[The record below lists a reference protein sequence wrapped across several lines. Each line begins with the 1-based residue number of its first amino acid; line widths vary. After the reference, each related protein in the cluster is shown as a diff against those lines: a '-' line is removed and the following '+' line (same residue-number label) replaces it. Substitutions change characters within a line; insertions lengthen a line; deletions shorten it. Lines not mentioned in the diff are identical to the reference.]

1 MGGNMGIGGGMP
13 PAGQNPD
20 DFAVQYAKAN
30 GIEYSSMEELR
41 NIMRSKFGDPQV
53 PQGGASMPPVF
64 TTGYSGQ
71 VDLSSVS
78 IMNGMMPMQPPMPM
92 PMQLPAM
99 AQAMGMPP
107 MQMMQVNFPAAPFPA
122 GNEIPPE
129 VKELLDKGI
138 PHHVIA
144 QGDDAVRKFAE
155 ENNISISAKNTSKS
169 SSKSEVSNLTSSSAS
184 ASNTKKTTADYS
196 NLTKTNN
203 AFEDAYNN
211 WDTYKTIS
219 KSMNYTRAEKK
230 EIKSETKVYKKDI
243 DAWTEEAKDFFK
255 DELKENLEA
264 ASGRKEKKALR
275 KEYKASLSDKVSE
288 YVQKKFEE
296 KYPDLDFRAVLHNV
310 NEYSTNKGVLFARR
324 YYVPTAK
331 S

>member
-1 MGGNMGIGGGMP
+1 MSGNMGIGGVP

-41 NIMRSKFGDPQV
+41 NIMRNKFGDPQA
-53 PQGGASMPPVF
+53 PQGAASMPPVF
-64 TTGYSGQ
+64 TTGYNGP

-107 MQMMQVNFPAAPFPA
+107 MQMMQVNFPAAPFPS

-129 VKELLDKGI
+129 VKDLLDKGI

-155 ENNISISAKNTSKS
+155 ENNISISAKKSSKS
-169 SSKSEVSNLTSSSAS
+169 SSNSTSASETKTSASVSNSR
-184 ASNTKKTTADYS
+184 KTYS
-196 NLTKTNN
+196 YDLPTTDN
-203 AFEDAYNN
+203 AFEDTYNN
-211 WDTYKTIS
+211 FDTYKAIS

-230 EIKSETKVYKKDI
+230 EIK
-243 DAWTEEAKDFFK
+243 
-255 DELKENLEA
+255 
-264 ASGRKEKKALR
+264 G
-275 KEYKASLSDKVSE
+275 
-288 YVQKKFEE
+288 
-296 KYPDLDFRAVLHNV
+296 
-310 NEYSTNKGVLFARR
+310 
-324 YYVPTAK
+324 
-331 S
+331 

>member
-1 MGGNMGIGGGMP
+1 MSGNMGIGGVP

-20 DFAVQYAKAN
+20 DFAIQYAKAN

-41 NIMRSKFGDPQV
+41 NIMRNKFGDPQA
-53 PQGGASMPPVF
+53 PQGAASMPPVF
-64 TTGYSGQ
+64 TTGYNGP

-92 PMQLPAM
+92 PMPMQLPAM
-99 AQAMGMPP
+99 TQAMGMPP
-107 MQMMQVNFPAAPFPA
+107 MQMMQVNFPAAPFPS

-129 VKELLDKGI
+129 VKDLLDKGI

-155 ENNISISAKNTSKS
+155 ENNISISAKKSSKS
-169 SSKSEVSNLTSSSAS
+169 SSNSTSASETKTSASVSNSR
-184 ASNTKKTTADYS
+184 KTYS
-196 NLTKTNN
+196 YDLPTTDN
-203 AFEDAYNN
+203 AFEDTYNN
-211 WDTYKTIS
+211 FDTYKAIS

-243 DAWTEEAKDFFK
+243 DAWEDEAREILK
-255 DELKENLEA
+255 DELEENLEA

-275 KEYKASLSDKVSE
+275 KEYKSSLSDNISE

-310 NEYSTNKGVLFARR
+310 NEYATNKGVLFARR
-324 YYVPTAK
+324 YYVPTVK

>member
-1 MGGNMGIGGGMP
+1 MSGNMGIGGVP

-20 DFAVQYAKAN
+20 DFAIQYAKAN

-41 NIMRSKFGDPQV
+41 NIMRNKFGDPQA
-53 PQGGASMPPVF
+53 PQGAASMPPVF
-64 TTGYSGQ
+64 TTGYNGP

-107 MQMMQVNFPAAPFPA
+107 MQMMHVNFPAAPFPA

-129 VKELLDKGI
+129 VKDLLDKGI

-155 ENNISISAKNTSKS
+155 ENNISISAKKSSKS
-169 SSKSEVSNLTSSSAS
+169 SSNSTSASETKTSASVSNSR
-184 ASNTKKTTADYS
+184 KTYS
-196 NLTKTNN
+196 YDLPTTDN
-203 AFEDAYNN
+203 AFEDTYNN
-211 WDTYKTIS
+211 FDTYKAIS

-243 DAWTEEAKDFFK
+243 DAWEDEAREILK
-255 DELKENLEA
+255 DELEENLEA

-275 KEYKASLSDKVSE
+275 KEYKSSLSDNISE

-310 NEYSTNKGVLFARR
+310 NEYATNKGVLFARR
-324 YYVPTAK
+324 YYVPTVK

>member
-1 MGGNMGIGGGMP
+1 MSGNMGIGGVP

-20 DFAVQYAKAN
+20 DFAIQYAKAN

-41 NIMRSKFGDPQV
+41 NIMRNKFGDPQA
-53 PQGGASMPPVF
+53 PQGAASMPPVF
-64 TTGYSGQ
+64 TTGYNGP

-99 AQAMGMPP
+99 AQTMGMPP
-107 MQMMQVNFPAAPFPA
+107 MQMMQVNFPAAPFPS

-129 VKELLDKGI
+129 VKDLLDKGI

-155 ENNISISAKNTSKS
+155 ENNISISAKKSSKS
-169 SSKSEVSNLTSSSAS
+169 SSNSTSASETKTSASVSNSR
-184 ASNTKKTTADYS
+184 KTYS
-196 NLTKTNN
+196 YDLPTTDN
-203 AFEDAYNN
+203 AFEDTYNN
-211 WDTYKTIS
+211 FDTYKAIS

-243 DAWTEEAKDFFK
+243 DAWEDEAREILK
-255 DELKENLEA
+255 DELEENLEA

-275 KEYKASLSDKVSE
+275 KEYKSSLSDNISE

-310 NEYSTNKGVLFARR
+310 NEYATNKGVLFARR
-324 YYVPTAK
+324 YYVPTVK

>member
-1 MGGNMGIGGGMP
+1 MSGNMGIGGVP

-20 DFAVQYAKAN
+20 DFAIQYAKAN

-41 NIMRSKFGDPQV
+41 NIMRNKFGDPQA
-53 PQGGASMPPVF
+53 PQGAASMPPVF
-64 TTGYSGQ
+64 TTGYNGP

-107 MQMMQVNFPAAPFPA
+107 MQMMQVNFPAAPFTS

-129 VKELLDKGI
+129 VKDLLDKGI

-155 ENNISISAKNTSKS
+155 ENNISISAKKSSKS
-169 SSKSEVSNLTSSSAS
+169 SSNSTSASETKTSASVSNSR
-184 ASNTKKTTADYS
+184 KTYS
-196 NLTKTNN
+196 YDLPTTDN
-203 AFEDAYNN
+203 AFEDTYNN
-211 WDTYKTIS
+211 FDTYKAIS

-243 DAWTEEAKDFFK
+243 DAWEDEAREILK
-255 DELKENLEA
+255 DELEENLEA

-275 KEYKASLSDKVSE
+275 KEYKSSLSDNISE

-310 NEYSTNKGVLFARR
+310 NEYATNKGVLFARR
-324 YYVPTAK
+324 YYVPTVK

>member
-1 MGGNMGIGGGMP
+1 MSGNMGIGGVP

-20 DFAVQYAKAN
+20 DFAIQYAKAN

-41 NIMRSKFGDPQV
+41 NIMRNKFGDPQA
-53 PQGGASMPPVF
+53 PQGAASMPPVF
-64 TTGYSGQ
+64 TTGYNGP

-107 MQMMQVNFPAAPFPA
+107 MPMMQANFPAAPFPA

-129 VKELLDKGI
+129 VKDLLDKGI

-155 ENNISISAKNTSKS
+155 ENNISISAKKSSKS
-169 SSKSEVSNLTSSSAS
+169 SSNSTSASETKTSASVSNSR
-184 ASNTKKTTADYS
+184 KTYS
-196 NLTKTNN
+196 YDLPTTDN
-203 AFEDAYNN
+203 ACEETYNN
-211 WDTYKTIS
+211 FDTYKAIS

-243 DAWTEEAKDFFK
+243 DAWEDEAREILK
-255 DELKENLEA
+255 DELEENLEA

-275 KEYKASLSDKVSE
+275 KEYKSSLSDNISE

-310 NEYSTNKGVLFARR
+310 NEYATNKGVLFARR
-324 YYVPTAK
+324 YYVPTVK

>member
-1 MGGNMGIGGGMP
+1 MSGNMGIGGVP

-20 DFAVQYAKAN
+20 DFAIQYAKAN

-41 NIMRSKFGDPQV
+41 NIMRNKFGDPQA
-53 PQGGASMPPVF
+53 PQGAASMPPVF
-64 TTGYSGQ
+64 ITGYNGP

-107 MQMMQVNFPAAPFPA
+107 MQMMQVNFPAAPFPS

-129 VKELLDKGI
+129 VKDLLDKGI

-155 ENNISISAKNTSKS
+155 ENNISISAKKSSKS
-169 SSKSEVSNLTSSSAS
+169 SSNSTSASETKTSASVSNSR
-184 ASNTKKTTADYS
+184 KTYS
-196 NLTKTNN
+196 YDLPTTDN
-203 AFEDAYNN
+203 AFEDTYNN
-211 WDTYKTIS
+211 FDTYKAIS

-243 DAWTEEAKDFFK
+243 DAWEDEAREILK
-255 DELKENLEA
+255 DELEENLEA

-275 KEYKASLSDKVSE
+275 KEYKSSLSDNISE

-310 NEYSTNKGVLFARR
+310 NEYATNKGVLFARR
-324 YYVPTAK
+324 YYVPTVK

>member
-1 MGGNMGIGGGMP
+1 MSGNMGIGGVP

-20 DFAVQYAKAN
+20 DFAIQYAKAN

-41 NIMRSKFGDPQV
+41 NIMRNKFGDPQA
-53 PQGGASMPPVF
+53 PQGAASMPPVF
-64 TTGYSGQ
+64 TTGYNGP

-129 VKELLDKGI
+129 VKDLLDKGI

-155 ENNISISAKNTSKS
+155 ENNISISAKKSSKS
-169 SSKSEVSNLTSSSAS
+169 SSNSTSASETKTSASVSNSR
-184 ASNTKKTTADYS
+184 KTYS
-196 NLTKTNN
+196 YDLPTTDN
-203 AFEDAYNN
+203 AFEDTYNN
-211 WDTYKTIS
+211 FDTYKAIS

-243 DAWTEEAKDFFK
+243 DAWEDEAREILK
-255 DELKENLEA
+255 DELEENLEA

-275 KEYKASLSDKVSE
+275 KEYKSSLSDNISE

-310 NEYSTNKGVLFARR
+310 NEYATNKGVLFARR
-324 YYVPTAK
+324 YYVPTVK

>member
-1 MGGNMGIGGGMP
+1 MSGNMGIGGVP

-20 DFAVQYAKAN
+20 DFAIQYAKAN

-41 NIMRSKFGDPQV
+41 NIMRNKFGDPQA
-53 PQGGASMPPVF
+53 PQGAASMPPVF
-64 TTGYSGQ
+64 TTGYNGP

-107 MQMMQVNFPAAPFPA
+107 MPMMQANFPAAPFPA

-129 VKELLDKGI
+129 VKDLLDKGI

-155 ENNISISAKNTSKS
+155 ENNISISAKKSSKS
-169 SSKSEVSNLTSSSAS
+169 SSNSTSASETKTSASVSNSR
-184 ASNTKKTTADYS
+184 KTYS
-196 NLTKTNN
+196 YDLPTTDN
-203 AFEDAYNN
+203 AFEDTYNN
-211 WDTYKTIS
+211 FDTYKAIS

-243 DAWTEEAKDFFK
+243 DAWEDEAREILK
-255 DELKENLEA
+255 DELEENLEA

-275 KEYKASLSDKVSE
+275 KEYKSSLSDNISE

-310 NEYSTNKGVLFARR
+310 NEYATNKGVLFARR
-324 YYVPTAK
+324 YYVPTVK